1 MRKLLRAGFY
11 RLRTS
16 RVLWLCAAATF
27 AFSVFRIFNIPS
39 ENLQEYTLEEA
50 MMDIFPFFPILY
62 SVFSGLFLG
71 VEYQDGTLRNK
82 LIAGHSRQN
91 VYLSSLI
98 TIVSG
103 CFIILAAWILGGAS
117 GACIL
122 GGLKLSGGMQ
132 LVLSAALILM
142 LTVAEAAILTMIA
155 MLIPNRATSAVVSIL
170 MMLGL
175 IAIGGTIYNILSEP
189 ELASTA
195 IFTANGM
202 EISEPLPNPYY
213 VSGTLRKV
221 YQFLVDFLPSG
232 QSVQLANQEL
242 ARPVF
247 SLCASFEITLITSIA
262 GIICFKHKD
271 LK

>member
-27 AFSVFRIFNIPS
+27 AFSVFRIFKISP
-39 ENLQEYTLEEA
+39 ENLQEYTLEEV

-122 GGLKLSGGMQ
+122 GGLKLSGEMQ
-132 LVLSAALILM
+132 PVLSAALILM

-175 IAIGGTIYNILSEP
+175 IAIGGTIYNILCEP

-202 EISEPLPNPYY
+202 EVSEPLPNPYY

-262 GIICFKHKD
+262 GIICFKRKD